1 MAEPFQYPYLDDEER
16 DIIESYRRGEWSPV
30 SDAVFAS
37 KIAVL
42 RAAARNY
49 LGLPPEPNPEPPPRR
64 RPLLP
69 AELAAQLPAD
79 ASAAL
84 PHLDDEEREIFAA
97 YRRGDPVA
105 ASDGRLAEILSLAL
119 EALDADAEPPPPAT
133 DSAPPAPPELTT
145 APDNAGG

>member
-16 DIIESYRRGEWSPV
+16 DIIESYRRGEWLPV

-49 LGLPPEPNPEPPPRR
+49 LGLPPETGPEPPPRR
-64 RPLLP
+64 RRRLLP
-69 AELAAQLPAD
+69 AELAAQLPPD

-84 PHLDDEEREIFAA
+84 PHLTDEEREIFAA

-105 ASDGRLAEILSLAL
+105 ASAGRLAEILSLAL
-119 EALDADAEPPPPAT
+119 EALDADAEPPPSAR
-133 DSAPPAPPELTT
+133 DSAP
-145 APDNAGG
+145 